1 MCNNLEFLKELTCFW
16 NTTYINLEIRKYNML
31 EKRSHFTIS
40 HEAITVWFYND
51 VILHCAFKRTSFY
64 LPRFCLIVAIRYPF
78 IMCHVRCNIC
88 KYNPIKRKNEPISN
102 VYILV
107 YTYEY
112 RRIDLTTLGKQHKEQ
127 AFIVM
132 LILKNLI

>member
-1 MCNNLEFLKELTCFW
+1 
-16 NTTYINLEIRKYNML
+16 
-31 EKRSHFTIS
+31 
-40 HEAITVWFYND
+40 
-51 VILHCAFKRTSFY
+51 
-64 LPRFCLIVAIRYPF
+64 
-78 IMCHVRCNIC
+78 MCHVRCNIC

-127 AFIVM
+127 AFSHNANFSSIDDNYSSTDFYT
-132 LILKNLI
+132 ISNA

>member
-1 MCNNLEFLKELTCFW
+1 
-16 NTTYINLEIRKYNML
+16 
-31 EKRSHFTIS
+31 
-40 HEAITVWFYND
+40 
-51 VILHCAFKRTSFY
+51 
-64 LPRFCLIVAIRYPF
+64 
-78 IMCHVRCNIC
+78 MCHVRCNIC

-127 AFIVM
+127 AFVKM
-132 LILKNLI
+132 LILKDLIIIFVVWVCILNWIHSFPIAF

>member
-1 MCNNLEFLKELTCFW
+1 
-16 NTTYINLEIRKYNML
+16 
-31 EKRSHFTIS
+31 
-40 HEAITVWFYND
+40 
-51 VILHCAFKRTSFY
+51 
-64 LPRFCLIVAIRYPF
+64 
-78 IMCHVRCNIC
+78 MCHVRCNIC

-127 AFIVM
+127 AFYNNVDFEGLDNDFRSMGIAF
-132 LILKNLI
+132 